1 MHEYLK
7 DIVSAAKSSP
17 DFDKQNAT
25 IISEYHGMAM
35 ERVLQDINI
44 EREWGEWWIFYRT
57 N

>member
-17 DFDKQNAT
+17 DFDTQNAT
-25 IISEYHGMAM
+25 IISEYHGMSM

-44 EREWGEWWIFYRT
+44 EREWGE
-57 N
+57 